1 MISVKKYNLAFLGF
15 GNVGRA
21 LVQLLESKRAELRDR
36 YGLDFAF
43 TGVASR
49 RLGWHANPAGYAAS
63 DLIGEGTAITI
74 HGAGQKAQSTEE
86 QSLADLREWLAASK
100 ANVLFENTSMNPHT
114 GQPATDTIRTALKAG
129 VHVVTANK
137 GPVVHA
143 YHELRDLAAANGV
156 RFLFEAAVMGG
167 APIFSLFREALPA
180 ARLRRFRGILNS
192 TTNLIL
198 TEMEHG
204 NNFKAAVKK
213 AQDLG
218 IAESDPSFDVDGW
231 DAAVKVSAL
240 ATVLM
245 NYPLKPNDI
254 EREGIRGLTMEQVQS
269 AKVMGRRYKLVC
281 QAEKRA
287 DGTVAGRVR
296 PEQVAH
302 DDPLAGC
309 DGATSIIL
317 FQMDVIHGLTLSEI
331 HPDAVT
337 TAYGPLADFL
347 TIVRGA
353 QPPA

>member
-1 MISVKKYNLAFLGF
+1 MKNYNLAFLGF

-21 LVQLLESKRAELRDR
+21 LVQLLESKRGELRQR
-36 YGLDFAF
+36 YGVEFAL

-63 DLIGEGTAITI
+63 DLMGESSAITD
-74 HGAGQKAQSTEE
+74 HGAGNKAQDDGE
-86 QSLADLREWLAASK
+86 QTLAQLRDWLAASQ
-100 ANVLFENTSMNPHT
+100 ANVLFENTSLNPHT
-114 GQPATDTIRTALKAG
+114 GQPAIDYVRTALEAG

-137 GPVVHA
+137 GPVVYA
-143 YHELRDLAAANGV
+143 YHELRDLAAAHHV

-180 ARLRRFRGILNS
+180 ARLERFRGILNS

-204 NNFKAAVKK
+204 NSFEAAVKK

-218 IAESDPSFDVDGW
+218 IAETDPSFDVDGW
-231 DAAVKVSAL
+231 DATVKVAAL

-245 NYPLKPNDI
+245 DYPLKPNDVA
-254 EREGIRGLTMEQVQS
+254 REGIRGLGMEQVQS
-269 AKVMGRRYKLVC
+269 ALMMGRRYKLVC
-281 QAEKRA
+281 QAERKT
-287 DGTVAGRVR
+287 DGTVVASVR
-296 PEQVAH
+296 PEQVPN
-302 DDPLAGC
+302 DEPLAGC
-309 DGATSIIL
+309 DGATSIII

-337 TAYGPLADFL
+337 TAYGPLADFV
-347 TIVRGA
+347 TIARGERA
-353 QPPA
+353 RD